1 MVRGGDLS
9 SDLITAPSCLS
20 PHQSM
25 STLGGGAVLLSI
37 VSYLQ
42 VGQVACGYKPVG
54 YFAVADELPVIWVFT

>member
-1 MVRGGDLS
+1 
-9 SDLITAPSCLS
+9 
-20 PHQSM
+20 M